1 MADMDYGYDPDL
13 ESPDEYQDY
22 ELEEDFDKVFQKA
35 GEDNDREAL
44 LGVGIVTIATGY
56 IVGNKL
62 SRQDKKILKK
72 SATKKPPG
80 RYIRDTQLMK
90 MLRLPRPTTKL
101 TIPHIVIPKQDLIRL
116 KQIYNETRAYNLVSN
131 PKNIENLAYRNGQ
144 LISERTG
151 MYGMIEA
158 DKQGELVVYQNTP
171 VKILIPWETA
181 GDDKVCLDCE
191 DLADNG
197 PYHPEDYPEPPH
209 FGCRCMPG
217 EPIITT

>member
-13 ESPDEYQDY
+13 EAPDEYQDY

-35 GEDNDREAL
+35 GEDNDREAQ
-44 LGVGIVTIATGY
+44 LGVGIITIATGY
-56 IVGNKL
+56 IIGNKL
-62 SRQDKKILKK
+62 SAQDKTILKK
-72 SATKKPPG
+72 YAKKKPPG
-80 RYIRDTQLMK
+80 RYVRDTQLMK

-101 TIPHIVIPKQDLIRL
+101 TIPHIVIPQQDLVRL
-116 KQIYNETRAYNLVSN
+116 KQIYSETRAYNLVSN

-171 VKILIPWETA
+171 VQILIPWETVE
-181 GDDKVCLDCE
+181 DDKVCLDCQ

-197 PYHPEDYPEPPH
+197 PYPPEEYPEPPH
-209 FGCRCMPG
+209 FGCRCFPG
-217 EPIITT
+217 DPIITT